1 MKRWY
6 WLIPLLLAI
15 GVYSPA
21 PWGELVWDDPLVFEK
36 QIVAFKTIGDAF
48 FPPEG
53 IFQWS
58 NNYYRPVVI
67 LSYMLD
73 VDLYGDAQVA
83 GLHIS
88 NVLYHVATTFF
99 VWLLACRLFR
109 HLPNGSTGAVMAA
122 AIFAVHPIHTESVSW
137 ITGRS
142 DVLATL
148 FFVPGISLA
157 LLWRD
162 TGAKWAL
169 AAAGILYMLALLSKE
184 IAVAALIIVPAALL
198 LTPSLADGTAD
209 GNHSRV
215 QPPSTFTFQFRA
227 NIGMWLATAVMLL
240 GVTGLYLALRHTD
253 GVAYGIQLQAGWLEY
268 VVRLEKSIAYY
279 LVKVLVPWPQSNH
292 VAWESA
298 PGLLATNGAFL
309 IALGLLVLSGL
320 FWRRHRDGLLLLVMI
335 WFGAALAPSIAVAVR
350 QISGE
355 PVAER
360 YLYLPSVSMALLLG
374 IACCQPRL
382 GKWLKPATWAVA
394 VLIVAYSLGTVER
407 GIVWGSNLT
416 LWADTTEKVPD
427 HGQPWNL
434 LGIVYLEQAHYPEAL
449 DAFQHAIDAKNSA
462 AGRSYA
468 KRNIA
473 IIYHRQND
481 LQRAREYYSAALDE
495 KADNPEAFHGLG
507 VILMTEARDLDKE
520 GAQKARVDASL
531 ALAVTRFKTALRL
544 NPFHTE
550 ARWGL
555 ASVLAHQGRRYET
568 KQKPDQ
574 AIVQYRSAL
583 AEIDTLIVQNP
594 MFRPG
599 VDMRD
604 TRSELRSALQ
614 RLSD

>member
-1 MKRWY
+1 M
-6 WLIPLLLAI
+6 I
-15 GVYSPA
+15 
-21 PWGELVWDDPLVFEK
+21 
-36 QIVAFKTIGDAF
+36 AFKTIGDAF

-350 QISGE
+350 QISGT
-355 PVAER
+355 PLAER

-407 GIVWGSNLT
+407 GIVWGSNLK
-416 LWADTTEKVPD
+416 LWTDATEKAPNR
-427 HGQPWNL
+427 GELWNL
-434 LGIVYLEQAHYPEAL
+434 LGVAYREQGDDAKAL
-449 DAFQHAIDAKNSA
+449 DAFHKAIDGDNNRT
-462 AGRSYA
+462 GRSYA
-468 KRNIA
+468 KRNVA
-473 IIYHRQND
+473 LIYHGQNN
-481 LQRAREYYSAALDE
+481 LQRAKEYYLAAIE
-495 KADNPEAFHGLG
+495 EQPDNPNAQYDLG
-507 VILMTEARDLDKE
+507 VMYNMEARSIGEENDRQNQIGAKLDL
-520 GAQKARVDASL
+520 AATHFAATV
-531 ALAVTRFKTALRL
+531 RL
-544 NPFHTE
+544 NPFHIR

-555 ASVLAHQGRRYET
+555 ASVLAMQGRRLE
-568 KQKPDQ
+568 KKGELRQ
-574 AIVQYRSAL
+574 AVVHYRSAL
-583 AEIDTLIVQNP
+583 VELDALIAQAPRFESRVQIQEERAIIAAALKRIAE
-594 MFRPG
+594 
-599 VDMRD
+599 
-604 TRSELRSALQ
+604 
-614 RLSD
+614 